1 MPVYS
6 TFEACGLFLLS
17 LFTDYNLLSQLTED
31 AANGPGR
38 RAVVKRFAQQQ
49 RRALEIL
56 IPMTMWHIYKEQD
69 VSVSWGFCLILVI
82 RQTVHGLDEELIMDR
97 IQYLGPVRFAVVHS
111 VPVVAV
117 YIFYWIQVA
126 VSTRSPLEVLV
137 QAMLFM
143 LPRILGVVVDARK
156 AWAAKRGRTGRLLL
170 IGSLSTTVPEG
181 SEV

>member
-1 MPVYS
+1 
-6 TFEACGLFLLS
+6 
-17 LFTDYNLLSQLTED
+17 
-31 AANGPGR
+31 
-38 RAVVKRFAQQQ
+38 
-49 RRALEIL
+49 
-56 IPMTMWHIYKEQD
+56 MTMWHIYKEQD

-126 VSTRSPLEVLV
+126 VSTRSPLDVLV

-143 LPRILGVVVDARK
+143 LPRIFGVVVDARRV
-156 AWAAKRGRTGRLLL
+156 WAAKRGSRVRLLL
-170 IGSLSTTVPEG
+170 IGSLPDATTEA